1 MTAYDVVIIGGGP
14 AGLVAAAYCL
24 HAHLNAAILT
34 PELGGKVNYPF
45 ALRDLEP
52 ENVVWGAQLVAQF
65 EQMLENAQEVPHLA
79 YQATAIEQAE
89 DGQFILHI
97 RDQASIQARTVII
110 ATGAA
115 PQRIYV
121 EGEREYWGHGV
132 SFSAI
137 SHAPY
142 FAGRDVAVVGGGRR
156 TLVAALELAQIA
168 RQVYLIAARP
178 QAMAE
183 LPEATLVQALPNVT
197 LFSNWEVQ
205 AVMGDDF
212 VTAIQ
217 LVGVNG
223 ETRQLAVEGV
233 FIQMALLPNS
243 EVVRALVELDDDGHI
258 IVNHRCE
265 TSVPGLFAAGDV
277 TNIQSEQVLV
287 AIGEGAKAALS
298 AWEYLVTRP

>member
-45 ALRDLEP
+45 ALRDFKP

-65 EQMLENAQEVPHLA
+65 EQMLESAQEVPHLA

-89 DGQFILHI
+89 DGHFILHI